1 MALDD
6 ERHLREQ
13 ISKVISM
20 KRLAALSA
28 ALAFASVAGLAHAG
42 SQISPDDFS
51 TLTGSS
57 ARPFVTSSSAPVA
70 RVGSGYDVQA
80 SAEVEQGLTGPQA
93 PRAVSTMTRAQV
105 KEELE
110 LARSQGL
117 LEPGYEYLGVAGAPM
132 SHPKGQASSYAGT
145 KATPA
150 GQ

>member
-1 MALDD
+1 
-6 ERHLREQ
+6 
-13 ISKVISM
+13 M

-28 ALAFASVAGLAHAG
+28 ALAFASVAGIAHAG

-51 TLTGSS
+51 TLTGPS
-57 ARPFVTSSSAPVA
+57 ARHIVSSSTPVA
-70 RVGSGYDVQA
+70 GVGDGYNIQA

-93 PRAVSTMTRAQV
+93 PRAVSTLTRAQV

-110 LARSQGL
+110 LARAQGL
-117 LEPGYEYLGVAGAPM
+117 LEPAYEYLGVAGAPM
-132 SHPKGQASSYAGT
+132 SHPKGQATGYAGT